1 MRIGYFDCF
10 SGASGDMILAAC
22 INAGTDV
29 EALRSD
35 LDGLA
40 VPGWSLDNQSIR
52 KQGFAASQIDIQL
65 DPAADKPHRHLKHIC
80 EIIERSPLPH
90 TVGQQALAIFTRLA
104 EAEAAVH
111 GTTIEKVHF
120 HEVGAIDAIIDIVGA
135 CAALHRLGID
145 EVRCSPIP
153 TGNGTVT
160 CDHGVMPVP
169 APATAQLLKGVPLA
183 ECDEVGEL
191 TTPTGAAILTT
202 LAKGFGP
209 IPAMRIER
217 IGIGAGRRDGAKRA
231 NILRLLVGEQVADDQ
246 AETDEILTIEAN
258 LDDSSGQVIGH
269 VYDALFACGALDV
282 FATPIYMK
290 KNRPGVLLTVLVPPH
305 LRDQVETI
313 LFAETT
319 TFGIRSHSC
328 SRRKLTRTFDTVQT
342 AGGPVRIKV
351 GRRAGQ
357 VVTAAPE
364 YEDCCRA
371 ATAAG
376 LPLKQI
382 MAQAVRAWQEQ

>member
-1 MRIGYFDCF
+1 
-10 SGASGDMILAAC
+10 
-22 INAGTDV
+22 
-29 EALRSD
+29 
-35 LDGLA
+35 
-40 VPGWSLDNQSIR
+40 
-52 KQGFAASQIDIQL
+52 
-65 DPAADKPHRHLKHIC
+65 
-80 EIIERSPLPH
+80 
-90 TVGQQALAIFTRLA
+90 
-104 EAEAAVH
+104 
-111 GTTIEKVHF
+111 
-120 HEVGAIDAIIDIVGA
+120 
-135 CAALHRLGID
+135 
-145 EVRCSPIP
+145 
-153 TGNGTVT
+153 
-160 CDHGVMPVP
+160 MPVP
-169 APATAQLLKGVPLA
+169 APATAQLLKGIPLA

-217 IGIGAGRRDGAKRA
+217 IGVGAGRRDGAKRA

-269 VYDALFACGALDV
+269 VYDALFAIGVLDV

-290 KNRPGVLLTVLVPPH
+290 KNRPGVLLTVLAPPH

-319 TFGIRSHSC
+319 TFGIRSYSC
-328 SRRKLTRTFDTVQT
+328 SRHKLARTFDTVQT
-342 AGGPVRIKV
+342 AGGPVRIKI

-371 ATAAG
+371 ATASG

-382 MAQAVRAWQEQ
+382 MAQAVRAWREQ